1 MNALKTIIK
10 EHFESF
16 YLIRRLSHYELKQ
29 AYAGNFLGILW
40 VFLNPFTQIGVYWL
54 VFGLGIRGGAPVN
67 GVPYFVWLVC
77 GLIPWFFISASI
89 LQGSNSIYARLNTVS
104 KMNFPLSIVPTYVV
118 ISQLYTHCIL
128 VVFMLIISFI
138 NQGWH
143 TINIF
148 ALLYGMFSVTI
159 FLVALGFITS
169 TLSTMLRDI
178 HLLIQTATRM
188 LFFLTPVFWE
198 PKENMPQ
205 AFLFLVKINPFYY
218 ILEIYRDAVAYGQ
231 SSIIF
236 SGYTLYFWGMV
247 IVLFVIGSMLH
258 IKFRKQF
265 VDYL

>member
-1 MNALKTIIK
+1 MKSIKTIIK
-10 EHFESF
+10 EHYESF
-16 YLIRRLSHYELKQ
+16 YLICRLSLYELKQ
-29 AYAGNFLGILW
+29 AYAGNALGILW

-89 LQGSNSIYARLNTVS
+89 SQGSNSIYSRLNTVS
-104 KMNFPLSIVPTYVV
+104 KMNFPLSVIPTYVV
-118 ISQLYTHCIL
+118 ISQLYTHCVLVIL
-128 VVFMLIISFI
+128 MLMISLI
-138 NQGWH
+138 SQGWH
-143 TINIF
+143 IINIF
-148 ALLYGMFSVTI
+148 TLLYGMFAVTV
-159 FLVALGFITS
+159 FLIALGFITS

-178 HLLIQTATRM
+178 HLLIQSITRM
-188 LFFLTPVFWE
+188 LFFLTPVFWV
-198 PKENMPQ
+198 PKENMPEV
-205 AFLFLVKINPFYY
+205 FLLIVKLNPFYY
-218 ILEIYRDAVAYGQ
+218 ILEIYRGAVAYGQ

-247 IVLFVIGSMLH
+247 IVLFVVGSILH